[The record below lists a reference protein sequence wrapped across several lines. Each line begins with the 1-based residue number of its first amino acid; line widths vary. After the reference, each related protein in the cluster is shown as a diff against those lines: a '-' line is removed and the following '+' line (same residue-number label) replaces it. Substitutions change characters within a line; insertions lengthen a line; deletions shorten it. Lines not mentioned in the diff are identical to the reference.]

1 MRQYYTAKGCNR
13 PKGRSPAIT
22 GEYMNF
28 TEILGDAFS
37 YTKDGVVNN
46 MSRWLKLVLA
56 ILCLGLPYNGYV
68 MRVYRGASPAPEV
81 DQWGTLFVDGFK
93 LLAVGI
99 VYAIPTLILWVLIY
113 GTMFL
118 GIISGSTD
126 GNAVASFA
134 PNLLLMVLF
143 YLVEIAV
150 AVILP
155 IAYIRFARTG
165 IFGEAFNFSGIF
177 GTIGKIGW
185 LNYIIAI
192 VLVSVIIGIP
202 VFVVVFGF
210 ILAGGASL
218 FMLKNAGIFVFF
230 SLLAVMLLLILVI
243 APLLG
248 VFQARYMTR
257 VYDSTAPAAP
267 ES

>member
-1 MRQYYTAKGCNR
+1 MD
-13 PKGRSPAIT
+13 
-22 GEYMNF
+22 F

-37 YTKDGVVNN
+37 YTKEGVVNN
-46 MSRWLKLVLA
+46 LNRWLKLILA

-81 DQWGTLFVDGFK
+81 NQWGTLFTDGLK
-93 LLAVGI
+93 MLAVGI
-99 VYAIPTLILWVLIY
+99 VYAIPLLILWVLIY
-113 GTMFL
+113 GTLFL

-126 GNAVASFA
+126 GNAMASFA
-134 PNLLLMVLF
+134 PNLFLMMLF
-143 YLVEIAV
+143 YLLEFAV

-165 IFGEAFNFSGIF
+165 TVGEAFNFSGIF
-177 GTIGKIGW
+177 GTIGRIGW

-202 VFVVVFGF
+202 VFVLVFGF
-210 ILAGGASL
+210 ILVGGASL
-218 FMLKNAGIFVFF
+218 YMLKDAGIFIFLA
-230 SLLAVMLLLILVI
+230 LLAVMLLLILVI
-243 APLLG
+243 APLFG

-257 VYDSTAPAAP
+257 VYDSAAPAAP